1 MRQVAAKFNA
11 MLLLGAPGTGK
22 GTQGKMLGTLPG
34 VLHVAMGD
42 IFRALDKNSELG
54 RIFGEYS
61 TKGLLVPDEFVVK
74 LWKQHMDKLVAD
86 GKYEPADDLLVLDGI
101 PRNVNQA
108 RALEQYVSVSKIV
121 VLRCEHGI
129 ESIIQRMRDRALKEG
144 RADDANEATIRRRF
158 EVYDAET
165 APVLAHYP
173 KRLRTEVDALQM
185 PIEVAHD
192 VLSAV
197 LGRTNELH
205 TIQQPPPLVPARR

>member
-1 MRQVAAKFNA
+1 MAAKFDA
-11 MLLLGAPGTGK
+11 MLLLGAPGSGK

-34 VLHVAMGD
+34 IVHVAMGD

-54 RIFGEYS
+54 RIFREYS
-61 TKGLLVPDEFVVK
+61 SKGLLVPDEFVVK

-86 GKYEPADDLLVLDGI
+86 GKCEPADDQLALDGI
-101 PRNVNQA
+101 PRNVSQA

-121 VLRCEHGI
+121 VLCCEHGI
-129 ESIIQRMRDRALKEG
+129 ESIIQRMKDRALKEG

-173 KRLRTEVDALQM
+173 KRLRTDVDALQT

-192 VLSAV
+192 ILSAV

-205 TIQQPPPLVPARR
+205 PIQPPSPAVAGR

>member
-1 MRQVAAKFNA
+1 MAAKFNA

-86 GKYEPADDLLVLDGI
+86 GRYKPAGDLLVLDGI
-101 PRNVNQA
+101 PRNVAQA
-108 RALEQYVSVSKIV
+108 EALEQYVTVGKIV
-121 VLRCEHGI
+121 VLCCEHGMD
-129 ESIIQRMRDRALKEG
+129 SVVQRMKDRALKEG

-173 KRLRTEVDALQM
+173 KRLRTDVDALQT

-192 VLSAV
+192 ILSAT
-197 LGRTNELH
+197 LGRNNELH
-205 TIQQPPPLVPARR
+205 KIEARTPVVAG

>member
-1 MRQVAAKFNA
+1 MQQKFNA

-34 VLHVAMGD
+34 VVHVAMGD

-54 RIFGEYS
+54 KIFREYS
-61 TKGLLVPDEFVVK
+61 TQGLLVPDEFVVK
-74 LWKQHMDKLVAD
+74 LWKQHMDQLVA
-86 GKYEPADDLLVLDGI
+86 GGRYRPVDDLLVLDGI
-101 PRNVNQA
+101 PRNVDQA
-108 RALEQYVSVSKIV
+108 KALEQYVSVRKIV
-121 VLRCEHGI
+121 VLRCDHGI
-129 ESIIQRMRDRALKEG
+129 QSVIQRMKDRALKEG

-173 KRLRTEVDALQM
+173 KTLRTEVDALQS
-185 PIEVAHD
+185 PLEVAHD
-192 VLSAV
+192 ILSAV

-205 TIQQPPPLVPARR
+205 VIQPPAPAVASAGR

>member
-34 VLHVAMGD
+34 VVHVAMGD
-42 IFRALDKNSELG
+42 IFRALDKNGELG
-54 RIFGEYS
+54 KIFGEYS

-86 GKYEPADDLLVLDGI
+86 GKYGPADDLLVLDGI

-129 ESIIQRMRDRALKEG
+129 ESVIQRMKARALKEG

-173 KRLRTEVDALQM
+173 KRLRTDVDALQT

-192 VLSAV
+192 ILSAT
-197 LGRTNELH
+197 LGRNSELH
-205 TIQQPPPLVPARR
+205 KIEARPSVVAG